1 MAHKKREVPRLIVR
15 KNAFS
20 RFLQENYGYTELR
33 QYTTPQKFS
42 SRLNSIFVAK
52 DAEGNDVFIKACRYG
67 DMSENEYRCTLA
79 LWEQAPE
86 HFARPLAYHA
96 GKKHAFC
103 STEYRPGKDLRTLIL
118 LEEGKSLDAGQKA
131 QIVEDLYAIFQALHR
146 ADIVHCDA
154 AMKNMLLHNGRVVLV
169 DCQYSSRRDNT
180 KRVSLFDNALKLCLF
195 RWLVPVSFNVLEWED
210 AQSILAAIR
219 AVGTDDEHRERFN
232 FICSEVKA
240 AIGKFKYV
248 MPYPSMKELR
258 HCIRVSRLRSLFHP
272 KSKLRARYKHVTEM
286 LEHMMARHPD
296 LAPGQQQK

>member
-1 MAHKKREVPRLIVR
+1 MAHKKRKIPRLIVR

-96 GKKHAFC
+96 GRKHAFC
-103 STEYRPGKDLRTLIL
+103 STEYRPGKDLYTLIKQ
-118 LEEGKSLDAGQKA
+118 EGGKSLNAEQKA

-169 DCQYSSRRDNT
+169 DCQYST
-180 KRVSLFDNALKLCLF
+180 KRCDTKRISLFDNILKLCLF
-195 RWLVPVSFNVLEWED
+195 RWILPSGPQVLEWDD
-210 AQSILAAIR
+210 ARSLLRAIR
-219 AVGTDDEHRERFN
+219 DIGTSPSYRERYD
-232 FICSEVKA
+232 FIYSEFKSA
-240 AIGKFKYV
+240 LGKFKHIF
-248 MPYPSMKELR
+248 PYPSMAELN
-258 HCIRVSRLRSLFHP
+258 HAIKISRLRSLFHP
-272 KSKLRARYKHVTEM
+272 KSKLRARYRHVTEM
-286 LEHMMARHPD
+286 LQYLKDHHP
-296 LAPGQQQK
+296 GVTGKEQ